1 MRLSELLRKLRQ
13 FDIEVV
19 GKLQVESD
27 QVIYLGRLKEFI
39 FPKGGTIHPIYADP
53 GTDDFEVH
61 PEETAAI
68 LRRFEVDEK
77 KFEQA

>member
-19 GKLQVESD
+19 GKLQDGSD
-27 QVIYLGRLKEFI
+27 QVIYLGRPKEI
-39 FPKGGTIHPIYADP
+39 SFPKGGTIHPIYTDP
-53 GTDDFEVH
+53 SAEVH
-61 PEETAAI
+61 PEEIAAI